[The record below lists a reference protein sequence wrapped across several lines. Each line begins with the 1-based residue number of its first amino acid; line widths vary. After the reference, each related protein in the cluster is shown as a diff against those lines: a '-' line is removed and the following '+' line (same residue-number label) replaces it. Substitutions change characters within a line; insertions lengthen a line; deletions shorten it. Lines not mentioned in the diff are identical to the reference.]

1 MSEITDM
8 MLEGFLDEQTGEV
21 IDGSAPGYPR
31 TMEGGNY
38 NSIHKSPIRNGV
50 EKFLRMKG
58 LKNKQ
63 LHTTIMRKYLNS
75 HAENKEFMC
84 VKIQQDFNTFKN
96 YVADNL
102 ELFYN
107 LQNQIK

>member
-1 MSEITDM
+1 
-8 MLEGFLDEQTGEV
+8 
-21 IDGSAPGYPR
+21 
-31 TMEGGNY
+31 
-38 NSIHKSPIRNGV
+38 
-50 EKFLRMKG
+50 
-58 LKNKQ
+58 
-63 LHTTIMRKYLNS
+63 MRKYLNS